1 MQGFKA
7 EFKDKD
13 HWNNY
18 IDLDKFEDFLFCR
31 YRFIGIQSE
40 PYFEPRIQISNK
52 DSKRSDDY
60 LTCEQYAKRYVY
72 MCSLITINNTD
83 HLFPMMFTFYAMI
96 THKFFALYSCIL
108 RLLGNGWSIPV
119 VEFLLRPLQ
128 EIFPQK
134 DYGERYDYV
143 YNWEPYNCV

>member
-60 LTCEQYAKRYVY
+60 LTCEQYAKR
-72 MCSLITINNTD
+72 
-83 HLFPMMFTFYAMI
+83 
-96 THKFFALYSCIL
+96 
-108 RLLGNGWSIPV
+108 LLGNGWSIPV